1 MKLWKWLV
9 LIGSGIATAL
19 LLRKPKAYLDTMPEL
34 QETVK
39 KAVKKA
45 EEENK
50 VALSKKTDEE
60 ITNDS
65 NVNHQSTIERGKADI
80 DSAASRSR
88 DNLAKRLSSHSK
100 PGDSDTI

>member
-19 LLRKPKAYLDTMPEL
+19 LVRRPKTYLDAMPEL
-34 QETVK
+34 Q

-45 EEENK
+45 EEEKK
-50 VALSKKTDEE
+50 VELSKKKDKE
-60 ITNDS
+60 IVSDS

-80 DSAASRSR
+80 DSASARAR
-88 DNLAKRLSSHSK
+88 ANITRRLSSHSSRR
-100 PGDSDTI
+100 DSNTN